1 MAFKN
6 CKVILQDFKIT
17 ASNKLTL
24 ILQVRQ
30 LECLLCGNE
39 KPSRLIWTSSSNA
52 RESAFSLSDY
62 QHAKGQESYSSS
74 KYATD
79 LTSVVL
85 NRKFNKQV
93 MMGFACLKKPNELL
107 LFIIIITLLL
117 PSCIHS

>member
-1 MAFKN
+1 MLTRLT
-6 CKVILQDFKIT
+6 IL
-17 ASNKLTL
+17 
-24 ILQVRQ
+24 LQVRQ
-30 LECLLCGNE
+30 LESLLCGNE

-85 NRKFNKQV
+85 NRKFNNQV
-93 MMGFACLKKPNELL
+93 TMGFVLVKNLMSSYYL
-107 LFIIIITLLL
+107 
-117 PSCIHS
+117 

>member
-1 MAFKN
+1 MACKN
-6 CKVILQDFKIT
+6 RKAVLPDFKIT
-17 ASNKLTL
+17 ALNILT
-24 ILQVRQ
+24 IIFLQVRQ
-30 LECLLCGNE
+30 LESLLCGNE

-93 MMGFACLKKPNELL
+93 MMAFACLMSYCL
-107 LFIIIITLLL
+107 
-117 PSCIHS
+117 

>member
-1 MAFKN
+1 MLSRLTSL
-6 CKVILQDFKIT
+6 LQI
-17 ASNKLTL
+17 
-24 ILQVRQ
+24 RQ
-30 LECLLCGNE
+30 LESLLCGNE

-85 NRKFNKQV
+85 NRRLNKQV
-93 MMGFACLKKPNELL
+93 TMGFVCLKRLMSTSYL
-107 LFIIIITLLL
+107 
-117 PSCIHS
+117 

>member
-1 MAFKN
+1 MACQN
-6 CKVILQDFKIT
+6 CKAVLPDFKIT
-17 ASNKLTL
+17 ALNMLII
-24 ILQVRQ
+24 ILQIRQ
-30 LECLLCGNE
+30 LESLLCSNE

-93 MMGFACLKKPNELL
+93 MMGFACLMSS
-107 LFIIIITLLL
+107 
-117 PSCIHS
+117 SCS

>member
-6 CKVILQDFKIT
+6 GKVILQDFKIT

-62 QHAKGQESYSSS
+62 QHAKGRESYSSS

>member
-1 MAFKN
+1 MLTTAEGVMTQTDRLNGDGLQEVFTTN
-6 CKVILQDFKIT
+6 LFGHFILI
-17 ASNKLTL
+17 
-24 ILQVRQ
+24 RQ
-30 LECLLCGNE
+30 LESLLCGNE

-93 MMGFACLKKPNELL
+93 TMAFVCLKDLMSTCYL
-107 LFIIIITLLL
+107 
-117 PSCIHS
+117 